1 MRREGWSVNKKRVHR
16 LCKEEGL
23 RVPERQR
30 KRRRLAKLEG
40 TSENGCA
47 RRRAEHKDHVWSYDF
62 VMDRTEDGRRLKM
75 MPVVD
80 EHTRECLTIEVERS
94 ITAEDVIG
102 TLARLFSQRGAPAF
116 VRSDNGPEFVA
127 RALKRWLE
135 VSDVGTLY
143 IEPGSPWENAY
154 VESFIGRFGDELLK
168 REAFAGLVEAK
179 MLAEEYR
186 EHHNHRRPHS
196 ALGYRTPLEF
206 AASCGTTGVEVEF
219 TKELQ
224 STTALS

>member
-1 MRREGWSVNKKRVHR
+1 MVGLSRENPRYGYRRVWALLRREGWSVNKKRVHR
-16 LCKEEGL
+16 LWKEEGL

-102 TLARLFSQRGAPAF
+102 TLARLFGQRGAPAF
-116 VRSDNGPEFVA
+116 VRSDNGPEN
-127 RALKRWLE
+127 
-135 VSDVGTLY
+135 S
-143 IEPGSPWENAY
+143 
-154 VESFIGRFGDELLK
+154 
-168 REAFAGLVEAK
+168 
-179 MLAEEYR
+179 
-186 EHHNHRRPHS
+186 
-196 ALGYRTPLEF
+196 
-206 AASCGTTGVEVEF
+206 
-219 TKELQ
+219 
-224 STTALS
+224 